1 MGRTI
6 LESRVLDGVETPE
19 SISEDKIRA
28 EILEDFLR
36 GRPLVAMLE
45 RFVDALTGVL
55 EGRRGEIYLLD
66 KSASAFALSDVA
78 SETRATFIDPVLPIE
93 DSGVG
98 ARLIAGEHAEI
109 GLGEVTLCHDPIRS
123 ERGEV
128 VGAFVYMDSTADRL
142 NISGQSRWLEL
153 AGLVIAGVAAKN
165 ELSETAALAKDFAET
180 AFDWFWETDEDHR
193 FAKMWGP
200 NLGQLGRD
208 PNYYRGKTRMEF
220 SSNKAS
226 PQMAAHMADLDAR
239 RPFKDFV
246 FAHRNREGITRY
258 ARVTGAPFYHG
269 DGTFGGYRGSGA
281 DITAEEEARII
292 VEASHHALGR
302 AMESAASG
310 YMLYDSEGRLQL
322 ISDSINEMFEDDPGM
337 FVIGEKFEDRLRQ
350 RVMSGRYVDAIGRE
364 EEYIA
369 ERLENSATRN
379 ERVIVNWGGKLWV
392 RVEES
397 RLPDGRLLK
406 LVYDVTSLK
415 ERERELEEK
424 SRLLQATLNN
434 IEEAV
439 SVFDQDLR
447 LVTWNEKYMDLF
459 GFSDSLRHVGT
470 DLETLVLE
478 SVDLDSCSD
487 AERLAFARDRVVTIS
502 HATRERQQLVRQV
515 RGGRTVFIDMFPFPD
530 NGVMA
535 VYRDVTETQRRE
547 DALRQKEGILR
558 AIFSSASVGIAVY
571 SPNGTMLQ
579 VNPVFET
586 LIGYSS
592 DEILGRHFSRH
603 VHPDEVEAASE
614 RFQGAVE
621 GRVQSYTHT
630 KRYLHKDGREIWVQG
645 TLSALAGD
653 DGRATMLVLLIH
665 DITEE
670 RAAETALIEAK
681 EEAEKVSRVKS
692 EFLANVS
699 HEIRTPMNSII
710 GFGNLLSQSDLDS
723 RQKTFVQSIG
733 DAASTLM
740 GLITDVL
747 DFSKLESG
755 GFKIVRREFHLLS
768 AVESTIDI
776 ARGVSENSKLPL
788 NLDVEPLPADF
799 YEGDAKRLQQVLL
812 NLLSNSIKFTEMGSV
827 TVRVTS
833 EQTVSDDVNVTFE
846 VIDTGIGIEES
857 VLPGLFQPFVQA
869 DGSIS
874 RRYGGTGLGLSISKS
889 LVELMGGV
897 IGADS
902 VLGEGSR
909 FWFTIPLNAIEK
921 GEEGQPKDESVV
933 EEEEG
938 DRVEKAECDI
948 LVVEDNEANSSLML
962 TLLQRAGHTVELAE
976 NGHQAVQ
983 IAAQREFN
991 AILMDVQMPECDGIS
1006 ATREIRGG
1014 DGACKDVPIVA
1025 VTAHAMPADRQKC
1038 IDAGMDDHLTKPVSA
1053 KALSEVLARVCGS
1066 DEQ

>member
-1 MGRTI
+1 

-19 SISEDKIRA
+19 SVSEDKIRG

-45 RFVDALTGVL
+45 RFVDAMAGVL
-55 EGRRGEIYLLD
+55 DGRRGEIYLLD
-66 KSASAFALSDVA
+66 KSANAFALSDVT
-78 SETRATFIDPVLPIE
+78 SETRATFIDPILPIE

-98 ARLIAGEHAEI
+98 SRLIAGECAEI
-109 GLGEVTLCHDPIRS
+109 GMGEVTMCHDPIRS
-123 ERGEV
+123 DRGEV
-128 VGAFVYMDSTADRL
+128 VGAFVYMDPTADRL
-142 NISGQSRWLEL
+142 DIPGQSRLSRWLEL
-153 AGLVIAGVAAKN
+153 AGLVIAGVAANN
-165 ELSETAALAKDFAET
+165 ELSETAALANDLAET
-180 AFDWFWETDEDHR
+180 AFDWFWETDETHR
-193 FAKMWGP
+193 FARVWGP

-208 PNYYRGKTRMEF
+208 PIYYLGKTRMEF
-220 SSNKAS
+220 SSNKTS
-226 PQMAAHMADLDAR
+226 PQMAAHLADLDAR

-246 FAHRNREGITRY
+246 FAHRNREGVIRY
-258 ARVTGAPFYHG
+258 ARVTGAPFYLR

-292 VEASHHALGR
+292 AEASHRALGR
-302 AMESAASG
+302 AMESSASG

-322 ISDSINEMFEDDPGM
+322 ISDSINDMFEDDPGM

-350 RVMSGRYVDAIGRE
+350 RVMSGRYVDAVGRE
-364 EEYIA
+364 EEYLA

-379 ERVIVNWGGKLWV
+379 ERVIVNWGNKLWV
-392 RVEES
+392 RVEET

-415 ERERELEEK
+415 EREKELEGK
-424 SRLLQATLNN
+424 SSLLQATLDNVD
-434 IEEAV
+434 EAV
-439 SVFDQDLR
+439 SVFDKDL
-447 LVTWNEKYMDLF
+447 LLATWNEQYVELF
-459 GFSDSLRHVGT
+459 GFSESHCYVGA
-470 DLETLVLE
+470 DLETLISE
-478 SVDLDSCSD
+478 TIEPDFGSD
-487 AERLAFARDRVVTIS
+487 AEKLAFVRERVASVGR
-502 HATRERQQLVRQV
+502 ATRQRQQLVRQI
-515 RGGRTVFIDMFPFPD
+515 RGGRTISLEMYPFPGG
-530 NGVMA
+530 GVMG
-535 VYRDVTETQRRE
+535 VYRDVTETQRRD

-558 AIFSSASVGIAVY
+558 AIFSSANVGIVVF
-571 SPNGTMLQ
+571 SPEGRVLQ
-579 VNPVFET
+579 VNPVFEK

-592 DEILGRHFSRH
+592 DEILGRHYSGYLL
-603 VHPDEVEAASE
+603 PDEIEATNK
-614 RFQGAVE
+614 RFQSAVE

-630 KRYLHKDGREIWVQG
+630 KRYLHKDGHEIWVQG
-645 TLSALAGD
+645 TLSALTGD
-653 DGRATMLVLLIH
+653 DGRATMLVLLVQ

-710 GFGNLLSQSDLDS
+710 GCGNLLSQSDLDS
-723 RQKTFVQSIG
+723 RQKTFVDSIG

-776 ARGVSENSKLPL
+776 ARGISENSNLPL
-788 NLDVEPLPADF
+788 NLEVEPLPADF

-812 NLLSNSIKFTEMGSV
+812 NLLANSIKFTEMGSV

-833 EQTVSDDVNVTFE
+833 EESGSDDVKVTFE
-846 VIDTGIGIEES
+846 VIDTGIGIEKS
-857 VLPGLFQPFVQA
+857 ALPGLFQPFVQA

-889 LVELMGGV
+889 LVELMGGG

-921 GEEGQPKDESVV
+921 GEEGRPKDESVL
-933 EEEEG
+933 EEEED
-938 DRVEKAECDI
+938 DRAEKADCDI
-948 LVVEDNEANSSLML
+948 LVVEDNEANSLLML

-976 NGHQAVQ
+976 NGFQAVQ

-1006 ATREIRGG
+1006 ATREIREG